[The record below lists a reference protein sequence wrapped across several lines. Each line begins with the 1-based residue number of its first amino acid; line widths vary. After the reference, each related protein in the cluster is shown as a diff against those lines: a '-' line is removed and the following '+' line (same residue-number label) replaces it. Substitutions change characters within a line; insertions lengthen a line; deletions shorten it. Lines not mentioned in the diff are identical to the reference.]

1 MTNSE
6 RSVEKRRRYKN
17 RIIQAMGGKCQCC
30 GYDKYD
36 GALELHHINP
46 DEKEF
51 SICDKTYIAWEKIE
65 EELKKC
71 ILVCANCHR
80 EIEAELIDKS
90 LLSSSFDKIKYDI
103 IQQEINNIKTGQ
115 KKYCPDCG
123 KEITLRAERC
133 PECSYKAVRV
143 CERPSRDELKEKI
156 RTMSFLEIGRQY
168 GVSDNGIRRWCD
180 SYKLP
185 KTKKDIKSYSD
196 KEWIL
201 I

>member
-6 RSVEKRRRYKN
+6 RSIEKRRRYKN

-71 ILVCANCHR
+71 ILVCANCQR

-103 IQQEINNIKTGQ
+103 IQQEINNIKIGQ

-196 KEWIL
+196 EEWIL